1 MSVIFRQ
8 TRRLPR
14 GYQLWPLAFFLLLV
28 AGAGFW
34 LWRAW
39 PQVLLQSVIWQR
51 TLNAELSSLLQSVE
65 NSPSTAGL
73 SLLGFSF
80 VYGVL
85 HALGPGH
92 GKMVITTWLATYP
105 SKLKSGIALSLTGSL
120 LQGIVAIIL
129 VTVVL
134 SLLRLPAGQLHLSRF
149 WMERGSCLLV
159 GALGLLLCLRALK
172 KLRVLLQRPK
182 FTDFRPYHHMHHAN
196 CGCGNKHLPAPEQ
209 LQRGEGWR
217 AKSVIVLLMGMRP
230 CSGAI
235 MLLLFSKV
243 IGVFNWGIAA
253 VMAMAAGTSLTISSL
268 ALLVHSCRQLAVRLS
283 ANRAPALWR
292 QAGWATLM
300 LTGGLIL
307 LAASLVMWCTTMPQ
321 GSSLHPS
328 GII

>member
-1 MSVIFRQ
+1 MSVIFRR
-8 TRRLPR
+8 TRSSPR
-14 GYQLWPLAFFLLLV
+14 WYQLWPLAFFLLLV

-39 PQVLLQSVIWQR
+39 PQVLLQRVIWQR
-51 TLNAELSSLLQSVE
+51 TLNAELSMLLQSVE
-65 NSPSTAGL
+65 NSPSTTGL

-80 VYGVL
+80 VYGIL

-92 GKMVITTWLATYP
+92 GKIVITTWLATHP
-105 SKLKSGIALSLTGSL
+105 SKLKSGIGLSLTASL
-120 LQGIVAIIL
+120 LQGIVAITL

-149 WMERGSCLLV
+149 WMEKGSYLLV

-172 KLRVLLQRPK
+172 KLRILLQRPK
-182 FTDFRPYHHMHHAN
+182 LTDFRPYHIHHAN

-217 AKSVIVLLMGMRP
+217 AKSMIVLLMGMRP

-243 IGVFNWGIAA
+243 IGVFSWGVAA

-283 ANRAPALWR
+283 ANRAPVLWR

-307 LAASLVMWCTTMPQ
+307 LAASLVMWGSTIPQ
-321 GSSLHPS
+321 DSSLRPS